1 MESEDKD
8 DIIRA
13 KQAISP
19 NGLEN
24 QSVEGDSGVSSEL
37 PDEDLPTGDV
47 ANQALE
53 DEYMNGDEPAENVP
67 MTHQNRGMDKPDN
80 GKGSYS

>member
-24 QSVEGDSGVSSEL
+24 QSAEGDSGVSSEL
-37 PDEDLPTGDV
+37 PDEDLPTNAV
-47 ANQALE
+47 ANQGLE
-53 DEYMNGDEPAENVP
+53 DEYMNGDEPAENTP
-67 MTHQNRGMDKPDN
+67 MSHPNRNIHKPDN

>member
-1 MESEDKD
+1 MESEEKD

-24 QSVEGDSGVSSEL
+24 QSAEGDSGISGEV
-37 PDEDLPTGDV
+37 PDDELPTGDV
-47 ANQALE
+47 ANQGLE
-53 DEYMNGDEPAENVP
+53 DEYMNGDVPAENVP
-67 MTHQNRGMDKPDN
+67 MTHHNRGMHKPDN